1 MNEIAKKLL
10 LAGNKFIPEMHL
22 KHPGFTSRICESF
35 TKNKERINK
44 FKERRDARY
53 IYHNELEKAWSA
65 QYTTIFPT
73 FQRPVLRGP
82 MIFL

>member
-44 FKERRDARY
+44 LKKQEIQD
-53 IYHNELEKAWSA
+53 
-65 QYTTIFPT
+65 IFIT
-73 FQRPVLRGP
+73 
-82 MIFL
+82 MN